1 MILSF
6 AVYLILACS
15 LYILAKQIVIKDR
28 VLLRTTGSNAPFGD
42 LPTILSILIF
52 ALICGVRYNVGVDN
66 LSYIRQ
72 YTHLQQTGNLSRDNF
87 EPLFGAVANICASL
101 NLHFSIFMGFWAG
114 LQLFFVYYSMRR
126 DKYLLPFLA
135 LFIVLGPTF
144 LSWTNGLRQTVV
156 ICIFTFLIEYI
167 VAHKLWHYVIG
178 ILICSCIHKSAIIL
192 LPFYFVFQKPLY
204 FKSRSLNISIAIV
217 CTILGMNPGWIYMV
231 NDLKGV
237 LAFMD
242 YGNYADQ
249 LELITE
255 NADQAMAWGPAR
267 VGLYILDILA
277 IALFPKIKEIY
288 RLDKRFDIYFC
299 AFLFGTFFF
308 NLFANTSHIFLRPI
322 AYFRDFRLIIVPVC
336 LYYLFKERRY
346 ALFSLMAV
354 LAFFYT
360 LYASS
365 KAFVSGLGEKAPE
378 VYKFFFLENL

>member
-28 VLLRTTGSNAPFGD
+28 VLLRTTGSNAPFWD

-167 VAHKLWHYVIG
+167 IAHKLWHYVIG

-204 FKSRSLNISIAIV
+204 FKSRSLNISIVIV

-288 RLDKRFDIYFC
+288 RLDKRFDVYFC

-346 ALFSLMAV
+346 ALFTLMAV

>member
-1 MILSF
+1 
-6 AVYLILACS
+6 
-15 LYILAKQIVIKDR
+15 
-28 VLLRTTGSNAPFGD
+28 
-42 LPTILSILIF
+42 
-52 ALICGVRYNVGVDN
+52 
-66 LSYIRQ
+66 
-72 YTHLQQTGNLSRDNF
+72 
-87 EPLFGAVANICASL
+87 
-101 NLHFSIFMGFWAG
+101 
-114 LQLFFVYYSMRR
+114 
-126 DKYLLPFLA
+126 
-135 LFIVLGPTF
+135 
-144 LSWTNGLRQTVV
+144 
-156 ICIFTFLIEYI
+156 
-167 VAHKLWHYVIG
+167 
-178 ILICSCIHKSAIIL
+178 
-192 LPFYFVFQKPLY
+192 
-204 FKSRSLNISIAIV
+204 
-217 CTILGMNPGWIYMV
+217 MV

-288 RLDKRFDIYFC
+288 RLDKRFDVYFC

-346 ALFSLMAV
+346 ALFTLMAV

>member
-28 VLLRTTGSNAPFGD
+28 VLLRTTGSNAPFWD

-101 NLHFSIFMGFWAG
+101 NLHFSLFMGFWAG

-167 VAHKLWHYVIG
+167 IAHKLWHYVIG

-204 FKSRSLNISIAIV
+204 FKSRSLNISIVIV

-288 RLDKRFDIYFC
+288 RLDKRFDVYFC

-346 ALFSLMAV
+346 ALFTLMAV

>member
-28 VLLRTTGSNAPFGD
+28 VLLRTTGSNAPFWD

-167 VAHKLWHYVIG
+167 IGDFYKL
-178 ILICSCIHKSAIIL
+178 
-192 LPFYFVFQKPLY
+192 
-204 FKSRSLNISIAIV
+204 
-217 CTILGMNPGWIYMV
+217 NP
-231 NDLKGV
+231 
-237 LAFMD
+237 
-242 YGNYADQ
+242 
-249 LELITE
+249 
-255 NADQAMAWGPAR
+255 
-267 VGLYILDILA
+267 
-277 IALFPKIKEIY
+277 
-288 RLDKRFDIYFC
+288 
-299 AFLFGTFFF
+299 
-308 NLFANTSHIFLRPI
+308 
-322 AYFRDFRLIIVPVC
+322 
-336 LYYLFKERRY
+336 
-346 ALFSLMAV
+346 
-354 LAFFYT
+354 
-360 LYASS
+360 
-365 KAFVSGLGEKAPE
+365 
-378 VYKFFFLENL
+378 